1 MHNVFKP
8 FKNISNFKTD
18 SIYLSGLNVEGYEG
32 YDNSD
37 RKSLS
42 FPFISLDC
50 GEMAFNVHVIN

>member
-37 RKSLS
+37 RNSLS
-42 FPFISLDC
+42 FPFIALEC
-50 GEMAFNVHVIN
+50 GKSNAN